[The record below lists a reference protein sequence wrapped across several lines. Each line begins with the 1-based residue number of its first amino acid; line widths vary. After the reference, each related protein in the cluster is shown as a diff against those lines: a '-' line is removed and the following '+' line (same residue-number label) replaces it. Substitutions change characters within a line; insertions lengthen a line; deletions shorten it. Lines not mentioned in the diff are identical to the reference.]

1 MFNFLMKNKITDS
14 MKIYPFLMASLVV
27 AVGCSNPS
35 GSKTSQ
41 ERENAIADSTH
52 SVSSTSQNEQEKSE
66 IEEATKSLQTIYEQ
80 VFAWYMKAEKDISL
94 LSKTPDFEARYM
106 SSSYNDIL
114 KKVRKLD
121 DKLAA
126 DGYVGFFESDHWVCG
141 QDFQDIKAKVKEGV
155 MKGDR
160 YCTTVSVKNLGES
173 HEVAVE
179 MVKENGKWLIDD
191 MLFSGVSEKNSM
203 QRYLA
208 SGGKER

>member
-1 MFNFLMKNKITDS
+1 

-114 KKVRKLD
+114 KNVRKLD

-141 QDFQDIKAKVKEGV
+141 QDFQEIKAKVNAGV

-173 HEVAVE
+173 HEVGVE

-191 MLFSGVSEKNSM
+191 MLFSGVSEKSSM

>member
-1 MFNFLMKNKITDS
+1 

-114 KKVRKLD
+114 KNVRKLD

-126 DGYVGFFESDHWVCG
+126 DGYVGFFESDHWVGG
-141 QDFQDIKAKVKEGV
+141 QDFQEIKAKVNAGV

-173 HEVAVE
+173 HEVGVE

-191 MLFSGVSEKNSM
+191 MLFSGVSEKSSM